1 MVRFAD
7 SPGMLSTQ
15 GRDEILAFLTPL
27 MAEVVDKRTSD
38 IQAQLTALKQENAQR
53 DAQANLQSKFII
65 STMLRGQ
72 ADNLRARV
80 RAWYDK
86 HAQFQR
92 AEARLAIVTGSDRAP
107 TLALHAD
114 LKVWLSSERDDI
126 HRVLQEL
133 QSDARLHSVQLTL
146 VEVQDFLNRQ
156 A

>member
-1 MVRFAD
+1 
-7 SPGMLSTQ
+7 MLSTQ
-15 GRDEILAFLTPL
+15 GRDEIIAFLTPL
-27 MAEVVDKRTSD
+27 MAEVVDKRTAD

-65 STMLRGQ
+65 TTMLRGQ

-80 RAWYDK
+80 RVWYDK

-92 AEARLAIVTGSDRAP
+92 TEARLTTATGADRA
-107 TLALHAD
+107 TALALHND

-126 HRVLQEL
+126 FRVLQEL
-133 QSDARLHSVQLTL
+133 QADATLHSVQLTL